1 MDNLM
6 MSQDDLDDLITL
18 QKPLQDLIDDVR
30 RALLVGRKF
39 IIEQRYENAPSEII
53 RVISTEKELIK
64 WIEELIKSSAQDL
77 K

>member
-30 RALLVGRKF
+30 RSLLVGRQF